1 MVTVNEIKKNIKANK
16 SPINIKTGTLAF
28 KVSEFVLGQPGTV
41 YSSKEV
47 SFAMKPSLAPS
58 VRAAV
63 QSLALNFRKS
73 GINRIKYAGVF
84 VYGSITD
91 IKVIENAYKVKKA
104 TQTQKEGKKVEG
116 ALKVNKESPKVIE
129 TKKETD
135 K

>member
-1 MVTVNEIKKNIKANK
+1 MVKIDDIKKNIKANK

-47 SFAMKPSLAPS
+47 SLAMKGHLAPS

-63 QSLALNFRKS
+63 QGLALNSQKS

-84 VYGSITD
+84 VYGSVTD

-104 TQTQKEGKKVEG
+104 TQTQKEEKKVVG
-116 ALKVNKESPKVIE
+116 DRKVNKSVPKVTE
-129 TKKETD
+129 TKKETG